1 MRKVLLQILIIGLI
15 ISCKNDKAD
24 SEKLTK
30 VSQSEKE
37 ENYPYKIFSLDKNI
51 TYRNEKG
58 DSLSI
63 DSLKALTDLNRN
75 FSQVLYKNKRGE
87 IKEIVIR
94 KANDEDIDSKKR
106 IQKRLENKA
115 KINLKYT
122 PIECSNLSQLL
133 KQIDSADQAMRNSGV
148 YNSEVNKQNLNKV
161 INILNQCGMP
171 NWEQVPRYQFS
182 TIWLVI
188 QHSSKEVRRTYF
200 PILKQSA
207 ENGDLRKKV
216 IAMMEDRMM
225 MDYNKPQIYGTQ
237 VYRKSNSEPWIL
249 YNLKDP
255 ELVNKR
261 REEVG
266 LEPIEQY
273 LENFGIEFK
282 IEQEE

>member
-1 MRKVLLQILIIGLI
+1 M
-15 ISCKNDKAD
+15 
-24 SEKLTK
+24 
-30 VSQSEKE
+30 
-37 ENYPYKIFSLDKNI
+37 
-51 TYRNEKG
+51 
-58 DSLSI
+58 
-63 DSLKALTDLNRN
+63 
-75 FSQVLYKNKRGE
+75 
-87 IKEIVIR
+87 
-94 KANDEDIDSKKR
+94 
-106 IQKRLENKA
+106 
-115 KINLKYT
+115 KYT

-273 LENFGIEFK
+273 LENFGIDFK